1 MLRVS
6 QTIVMLVTLRHLSS
20 VSERVNPQSW
30 PRLTEFCGP
39 EATSGRRTLT
49 TLVVA
54 AVVLLWN
61 LPFFHFSAG
70 KLKSGVLKVFLH
82 FAPRMTTSKCS
93 ILVGQLQTLVP
104 ASKRGPGGWEIS
116 QTVK

>member
-1 MLRVS
+1 MLDA
-6 QTIVMLVTLRHLSS
+6 LVIFPLFQSGS
-20 VSERVNPQSW
+20 YPQSW

-39 EATSGRRTLT
+39 EATRGRGTLM

-54 AVVLLWN
+54 AVVLFD
-61 LPFFHFSAG
+61 LPSRINSRLPSQG
-70 KLKSGVLKVFLH
+70 CGVLKVSLH

-116 QTVK
+116 QREKKVIVKT